1 MWDGVILAFSE
12 SPYCKKPSI
21 IFLIKSIY
29 GLEEDVGWRFPRW
42 LFSAWP
48 SLMSEWGDFS
58 YFWVSI
64 LPKAFHPFLIKRI
77 YGLEEDVCWRIPRWL
92 FSAWPFLMCEWDD
105 FCYFWVA
112 IMFEAFLK
120 FLLKRIYDLKEDVGW
135 RIPRWLFSAW
145 PFLMCK
151 WGVFCFWVSILPEAF
166 HQFSAQEN
174 IWFGRRCWLK
184 NFKIAVSAWPSLM
197 CDRMIY
203 AISESPYCQKPSSSL
218 LPKRLY
224 GLEGDGGWRIQSW
237 VNSAWPSLMC
247 EWGDFCHFESPY
259 CWNPSIKFLIKRIYG
274 LEEDAGWRIQDGC
287 LLQDHLWCVNGMIFA
302 ISEKPLCQ

>member
-21 IFLIKSIY
+21 HFWSREYMVWKKMFV
-29 GLEEDVGWRFPRW
+29 EEFQDGC
-42 LFSAWP
+42 FSAWP
-48 SLMSEWGDFS
+48 FLMCEWDDFC

-64 LPKAFHPFLIKRI
+64 LPKAFHLFLIKRI

-112 IMFEAFLK
+112 IMSEAFLK

-135 RIPRWLFSAW
+135 RISRWLFSAW
-145 PFLMCK
+145 LSLMCK
-151 WGVFCFWVSILPEAF
+151 WGVFCYFWVSILPEAF

-184 NFKIAVSAWPSLM
+184 NFNMAVECM
-197 CDRMIY
+197 T
-203 AISESPYCQKPSSSL
+203 
-218 LPKRLY
+218 
-224 GLEGDGGWRIQSW
+224 
-237 VNSAWPSLMC
+237 
-247 EWGDFCHFESPY
+247 
-259 CWNPSIKFLIKRIYG
+259 
-274 LEEDAGWRIQDGC
+274 
-287 LLQDHLWCVNGMIFA
+287 IFDVW
-302 ISEKPLCQ
+302 